1 MDTFSMQR
9 YSNEKISEAR
19 RQADAYRKVEQAK
32 ASEKVGLRPIWRPIG
47 LAVGRLVALVI
58 R

>member
-1 MDTFSMQR
+1 MDTFSMQQ

-32 ASEKVGLRPIWRPIG
+32 SSEKVGSIPIWRPIE
-47 LAVGRLVALVI
+47 LAFGRLVAFVI